1 MKSWKDAEILEV
13 KVSATA
19 QANEF
24 ATDYDDWIIG
34 EDGDK
39 YLVKGDPYPS
49 GNAQEVTVY
58 L

>member
-13 KVSATA
+13 KVNATA
-19 QANEF
+19 QANE
-24 ATDYDDWIIG
+24 AAADYDDWIIG

-39 YLVKGDPYPS
+39 YLVHGDAYPS
-49 GNAQEVTVY
+49 GNSQTIDVY